1 MMKIKSG
8 FSEESLREI
17 AAQKVSF
24 RFSVKI
30 HITIFVIVNILLFIV
45 DLGFTPDFY
54 WIIFPFF
61 SWLIGMNMHALAYI
75 LYARGVY
82 PMAKRGVIYHLTSY
96 VFVMLFL
103 FIINFTTFPEFYWV
117 IFPSIFWGA
126 AVILHIFIYFQYYSK
141 KAEPTGR
148 WKSRKEKAIEKE
160 LEKMRKKQIKNNL
173 KTK

>member
-1 MMKIKSG
+1 MSENSG
-8 FSEESLREI
+8 FSEESLRQI

-30 HITIFVIVNILLFIV
+30 HLSIFIVVNVLLFLV
-45 DLGFTPDFY
+45 DLLFTPTLY

-61 SWLIGMNMHALAYI
+61 SWLIGISMHSLSYI

-96 VFVMLFL
+96 IFVMIFL
-103 FIINFTTFPEFYWV
+103 FIINLTTFPDFYWV
-117 IFPSIFWGA
+117 VFPVVFWGS
-126 AVILHIFIYFQYYSK
+126 AVILHILIYIHYYSG
-141 KAEPTGR
+141 EHEVSGR

-160 LEKMRKKQIKNNL
+160 LEKMRKKQK
-173 KTK
+173 KK